1 MFKSVRIKLF
11 LTFLLTTLLVVAG
24 MYGFVRWSLNHG
36 FNELVLARQQER
48 VTNLTEGLTEYY
60 AGNQNWTQLAADKQK
75 WIDLL
80 WQSNPRRQQ
89 PNWVQKALDNP
100 SHEWPPNLPEF
111 PARRNIMPFEFRVM
125 LLDAEQKII
134 FGRAEALSKLNLL
147 PIKFNETVVGYL
159 GLMPGRAM
167 NQANEAR
174 FLEAQSEAFIW
185 IALIMLGLSAG
196 LALLLAY
203 ILGKP
208 LKRITNAA
216 KALAIGRYD
225 VRLSVESADELGQL
239 ARDFNDMAAALQQSE
254 QARQRWVA
262 DISHELRTP
271 LAILRGELEALQDGV
286 RPLVPAAIDSLFGEV
301 MRLHRLTEDLYQLT
315 LSDQGALSYHKAHVN
330 PVEIL
335 QEDLEALQPE
345 FQRKQM
351 QVSFKDKLTD
361 AVTIYADQDRL
372 SQLFRNL
379 LHNSANYTDA
389 GGQLVITC
397 SRKADMLQLSF
408 SDSAP
413 GVPEHELTKVFDR
426 FYRLE
431 SSRNRH
437 LGGAGLGLAIC
448 SNIVNA
454 HSGKISAQL
463 SAMRGL
469 TIFIELPISQ

>member
-36 FNELVLARQQER
+36 FNELMLARQQER

-60 AGNQNWTQLAADKQK
+60 ADNRNWTHLAADKQK

-89 PNWVQKALDNP
+89 PGWVQMALNDP
-100 SHEWPPNLPEF
+100 THDWPPNLPEL
-111 PARRNIMPFEFRVM
+111 PTHRNFIPFEFRVM
-125 LLDAEQKII
+125 LLDADQKLI
-134 FGRAEALSKLNLL
+134 FGRAEALPKLNLL
-147 PIKFNETVVGYL
+147 PIKFNEAVIGYL

-167 NQANEAR
+167 NQANEVR
-174 FLEAQSEAFIW
+174 FLEAQSEAFVW
-185 IALIMLGLSAG
+185 IALIMLCLSAG
-196 LALLLAY
+196 LALFLAY

-208 LKRITNAA
+208 LKKITNAA

-225 VRLSVESADELGQL
+225 VRLSVDSADELGQL

-271 LAILRGELEALQDGV
+271 LAVLRGELEALQDGV
-286 RPLVPAAIDSLFGEV
+286 RPLVPEAIDSLFGEV

-315 LSDQGALSYHKAHVN
+315 LSDQGTLSYHKAHVN
-330 PVEIL
+330 PVQIL
-335 QEDLEALQPE
+335 KEDIEALQPE

-351 QVSFKDKLTD
+351 QITFINKLAD
-361 AVTIYADQDRL
+361 EVTIYADPDRL

-379 LHNSANYTDA
+379 LHNSANYTDDC
-389 GGQLVITC
+389 GQLSITC
-397 SRKADMLQLSF
+397 SRKADRMQLSF

-413 GVPEHELTKVFDR
+413 GVPEHELPKVFDR

-454 HSGKISAQL
+454 HGGSINAQL
-463 SAMRGL
+463 SAMQGL
-469 TIFIELPISQ
+469 TIFIELPI

>member
-1 MFKSVRIKLF
+1 
-11 LTFLLTTLLVVAG
+11 
-24 MYGFVRWSLNHG
+24 
-36 FNELVLARQQER
+36 LAE
-48 VTNLTEGLTEYY
+48 
-60 AGNQNWTQLAADKQK
+60 DKQK

-89 PNWVQKALDNP
+89 PNWVQKALENP
-100 SHEWPPNLPEF
+100 THEWPPNLPEL
-111 PARRNIMPFEFRVM
+111 PTRRNFMPFEFRVM
-125 LLDAEQKII
+125 LLDAKQKIV
-134 FGRAEALSKLNLL
+134 FGRAEALPKLNLL

-167 NQANEAR
+167 NQANEVR

-203 ILGKP
+203 LLGKP

-239 ARDFNDMAAALQQSE
+239 SRDFNDMAAALQQSE

-315 LSDQGALSYHKAHVN
+315 LSDQGTLSYHKAHVN

-335 QEDLEALQPE
+335 QEDFEALQPE
-345 FQRKQM
+345 FQRKHM
-351 QVSFKDKLTD
+351 QITFMDKLTG
-361 AVTIYADQDRL
+361 AVTIYADPDRL

-389 GGQLVITC
+389 GGQLVIMC
-397 SRKADMLQLSF
+397 FRKADMLQLSF

-413 GVPEHELTKVFDR
+413 GVPEHELPKVFDR

-448 SNIVNA
+448 NNIVNA
-454 HSGKISAQL
+454 HGGKISAQL
-463 SAMRGL
+463 SAMQGL